1 MFTRNLVNILYQY
14 IIYRYIKYLELD
26 TQKKLF
32 FILMKKKYLDFYNQ
46 TSNKLI
52 KNLTVSVN
60 QYLVYVEIIAK
71 VISDFIILILY
82 FILLAYLSF

>member
-1 MFTRNLVNILYQY
+1 
-14 IIYRYIKYLELD
+14 
-26 TQKKLF
+26 
-32 FILMKKKYLDFYNQ
+32 MKKKYLDFYNQ

-82 FILLAYLSF
+82 FILLAYLSFLKLFLFLVIFL